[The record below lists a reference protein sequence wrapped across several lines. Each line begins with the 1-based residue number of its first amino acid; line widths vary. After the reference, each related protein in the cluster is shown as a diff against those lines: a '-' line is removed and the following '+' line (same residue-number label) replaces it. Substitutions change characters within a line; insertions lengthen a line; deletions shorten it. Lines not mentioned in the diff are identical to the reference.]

1 MAGWINNL
9 PIIVAVVPL
18 VGSAVVSYTVRR
30 GDTVPAGLTGLIS
43 FITLTLTW
51 WQFLL
56 VRQHGILTCGLPGSL
71 GLSLNWRVDFI
82 GAFFSVVVAAVWFL
96 ATIFAREYMEHEHSQ
111 TRFFAS
117 SIFTLGSTLGVF
129 VAGDLF
135 TLFLFFEMM
144 TFAAHLLVIH
154 EQERESMSRNVYLH
168 EPCRRIDSTRVI
180 FILQFASDT
189 QGLNQCCGPTEQ
201 AYLLGWF
208 FCWSSVDS
216 SKGWHDSLH
225 IWLPRLT
232 R

>member
-82 GAFFSVVVAAVWFL
+82 GAFFSVVVAAVCSGHNL
-96 ATIFAREYMEHEHSQ
+96 AREYMNTS
-111 TRFFAS
+111 TAR
-117 SIFTLGSTLGVF
+117 LGFCQFHIHFGFYSRCVCSWRSVYAFSVF
-129 VAGDLF
+129 
-135 TLFLFFEMM
+135 
-144 TFAAHLLVIH
+144 
-154 EQERESMSRNVYLH
+154 RNDDF
-168 EPCRRIDSTRVI
+168 CRLS
-180 FILQFASDT
+180 ACYS
-189 QGLNQCCGPTEQ
+189 
-201 AYLLGWF
+201 
-208 FCWSSVDS
+208 
-216 SKGWHDSLH
+216 
-225 IWLPRLT
+225 
-232 R
+232 